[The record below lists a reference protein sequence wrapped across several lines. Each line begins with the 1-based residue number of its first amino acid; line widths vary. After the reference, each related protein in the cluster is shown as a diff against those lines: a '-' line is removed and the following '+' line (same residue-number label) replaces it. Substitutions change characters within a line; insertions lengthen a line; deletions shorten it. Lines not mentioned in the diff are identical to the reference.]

1 MIVVYQPKQEE
12 REHEHHVELDRHCA
26 PCNQVFAAQVIGLGS
41 GRAGTG
47 ADAAFEA
54 EDNAQRDAALLV
66 RLARCP
72 RCGAREGAALR
83 SVIISLAAWCVLAGV
98 LGWLAWAMEKAMNR
112 RDDQTIVLGLA
123 AGAIATLGVG
133 IYRTAQRF
141 IGSRNRVQFL
151 ASNKSDNK
159 QGPYR
164 SKV

>member
-1 MIVVYQPKQEE
+1 M
-12 REHEHHVELDRHCA
+12 
-26 PCNQVFAAQVIGLGS
+26 
-41 GRAGTG
+41 
-47 ADAAFEA
+47 
-54 EDNAQRDAALLV
+54 LLI
-66 RLARCP
+66 ARCP

-83 SVIISLAAWCVLAGV
+83 SVAISLALWCVLAV
-98 LGWLAWAMEKAMNR
+98 ALAWVAWAMQKAMTA

-123 AGAIATLGVG
+123 AGVIATLGVG

-141 IGSRNRVQFL
+141 MGSKNRVQFL